1 MNYGKGVDTYRLLF
15 SHFLHLEV
23 KDMKESPAMTRP
35 INYRIEDVVLV
46 KDLKQA
52 KLYASHGCHLADVL
66 FSKTDNIFVFV
77 FWKEETRELYKL
89 WKRGELV

>member
-1 MNYGKGVDTYRLLF
+1 MREL
-15 SHFLHLEV
+15 
-23 KDMKESPAMTRP
+23 AIMTKT

-66 FSKTDNIFVFV
+66 FSKNEKIFVFV
-77 FWKEETRELYKL
+77 FWKEETKDLYKL

>member
-1 MNYGKGVDTYRLLF
+1 MRELAV
-15 SHFLHLEV
+15 
-23 KDMKESPAMTRP
+23 MTKP

-52 KLYASHGCHLADVL
+52 KLYASKGCHLADVL
-66 FSKTDNIFVFV
+66 FSKAEGIFVFV
-77 FWKEETRELYKL
+77 FWREETKELYKL

>member
-1 MNYGKGVDTYRLLF
+1 MREL
-15 SHFLHLEV
+15 
-23 KDMKESPAMTRP
+23 AIMTKT

-66 FSKTDNIFVFV
+66 FSKSEKIFVFV
-77 FWKEETRELYKL
+77 FWKEETKDLYKL
-89 WKRGELV
+89 WKKGELV

>member
-1 MNYGKGVDTYRLLF
+1 MRELAV
-15 SHFLHLEV
+15 
-23 KDMKESPAMTRP
+23 MTKP

-52 KLYASHGCHLADVL
+52 KLYASKGCHLADVL
-66 FSKTDNIFVFV
+66 FSKAESIFVFV
-77 FWKEETRELYKL
+77 FWREETKELYKL

>member
-1 MNYGKGVDTYRLLF
+1 
-15 SHFLHLEV
+15 
-23 KDMKESPAMTRP
+23 MKESPAMTRP

-52 KLYASHGCHLADVL
+52 KLYASKGCHLADVL
-66 FSKTDNIFVFV
+66 FSKSDNIFVFV

>member
-1 MNYGKGVDTYRLLF
+1 
-15 SHFLHLEV
+15 
-23 KDMKESPAMTRP
+23 MKESQVMTKA
-35 INYRIEDVVLV
+35 INYKIEDVVLV

-66 FSKTDNIFVFV
+66 FSKSDNIFVFV

-89 WKRGELV
+89 WKKGELT